1 MNAFAFDWVDAFT
14 DRAFGGNGCAVFHD
28 AGAIGDETCMALVRE
43 TSLTECTFLEPSS
56 RADFKLRY
64 YLADREVPFAGHP
77 TIATVASLLDRGL
90 VRGNRVTLDTL
101 AGVIAVDI
109 RAAPGAL
116 PQIVM
121 TQNAPEFRER
131 VAPAEVAE
139 VVGLDPR
146 DIVGSPQIVTTGLP
160 YCITV
165 VRSAEVLGRMQLN
178 LAAMRAFG
186 ARYDRPND
194 PVMEPFVVALEGA
207 TTRGTTYSRHLM
219 APPSPA
225 EDAFTGSATGCM
237 AAYLWAE
244 GLITSPRLIAEQG
257 HGMGRPGHAEVEVLG
272 ARDAI
277 TGVLV
282 GGQGRVLMRG
292 ELRL

>member
-1 MNAFAFDWVDAFT
+1 MTAYAFDWVDAFT
-14 DRAFGGNGCAVFHD
+14 DRPFGGNGCAVFQA
-28 AGAIGDETCMALVRE
+28 AGGLGDEVCMALVRE
-43 TSLTECTFLEPSS
+43 TSLTECTFLEPST
-56 RADFKLRY
+56 RADVKVRY

-90 VRGNRVTLDTL
+90 VSAGRVTLETR

-109 RAAPGAL
+109 APQDGTL

-121 TQNAPEFRER
+121 TQIAPAFRAR
-131 VAPAEVAE
+131 VAPARVAE
-139 VVGLDPR
+139 VIGLEAG

-165 VRSAEVLGRMQLN
+165 VHSASLLGKMRLN
-178 LAAMRAFG
+178 LSAMRAFS
-186 ARYDRPND
+186 ALYDRPDD

-207 TTRGTTYSRHLM
+207 TARGHTYARHLM

-225 EDAFTGSATGCM
+225 EDPFTGSATGCM
-237 AAYLWAE
+237 VAYLWAE
-244 GLITSPRLIAEQG
+244 GLIASPKLIAEQG
-257 HGMGRPGHAEVEVLG
+257 HGMGRPGHAVVEVLG
-272 ARDAI
+272 PKDAI
-277 TGVLV
+277 SGVRV

>member
-1 MNAFAFDWVDAFT
+1 MTAFAFDWVDAFT

-28 AGAIGDETCMALVRE
+28 AGALGDETCMALVRE

-90 VRGNRVTLDTL
+90 LHGDRVTLETL

-109 RAAPGAL
+109 RPALGTL

-121 TQNAPEFRER
+121 TQIAPEFRER

-139 VVGLDPR
+139 VIGLDPG
-146 DIVGSPQIVTTGLP
+146 DIIGSPQIVTTGLP

-165 VRSAEVLGRMQLN
+165 VRSAKALGRMRLN
-178 LAAMRAFG
+178 LAAMQAFG
-186 ARYDRPND
+186 AAHDRPGD

-207 TTRGTTYSRHLM
+207 TARGTTYARHLM

-244 GLITSPRLIAEQG
+244 GLIASPRLIAEQG

-272 ARDAI
+272 PRDAI
-277 TGVLV
+277 SGVLV

>member
-1 MNAFAFDWVDAFT
+1 MTAFAFDWVDAFT

-28 AGAIGDETCMALVRE
+28 AGAIDDETCMALVRE
-43 TSLTECTFLEPSS
+43 TSLTECTFLEASS

-77 TIATVASLLDRGL
+77 TIATVASILDRGL
-90 VRGNRVTLDTL
+90 VRGDRVTLDTL

-109 RAAPGAL
+109 RAAPGAV

-121 TQNAPEFRER
+121 TQIAPEFRDR
-131 VAPAEVAE
+131 VAAAEVAE
-139 VVGLDPR
+139 VVGLDPQ

-186 ARYDRPND
+186 ARYDRPHD

-207 TTRGTTYSRHLM
+207 TARGTTFARHLM

-244 GLITSPRLIAEQG
+244 GLIRSPRLIAEQG

-272 ARDAI
+272 PRDAI